1 MTTASNCSSVLLGA
15 TACLATLVALA
26 GEPRLNDVQLLGS
39 HNSYKLAM
47 SPERFA
53 ALRVSNPRLA
63 ESLEYW
69 HRPLAEQ
76 LSLGLR
82 KLELDVFY
90 DPDGN
95 LFDRAGARKSKF
107 PVLHVQ
113 NLDDSS
119 SCANLIDCLGQLSRW
134 SSAHPR
140 HVPIFVSVNAKD
152 QKIDRPGF
160 LTPLTFDEAAWQ
172 ALDRE
177 IRAVLGDAL
186 LTPKDVVTADGP
198 AWPELAEARGRFV
211 MILDESGTKRASYA
225 ASWRTRAMFG
235 NHPEGHPGAAIMII
249 NDPIADFTRI
259 QRLVRDGFIVR
270 TRADADTREARSGD
284 TTRRE
289 RAFASGAQLISTDYY
304 VAATHFGTNYVVAL
318 PEDAVVWCNPVRGLK
333 ACVVTE

>member
-1 MTTASNCSSVLLGA
+1 MTTASNCSSFLLGA
-15 TACLATLVALA
+15 TACLATLAALA
-26 GEPRLNDVQLLGS
+26 GEPRLNDLQLLGS

-47 SPERFA
+47 LPERFA
-53 ALRVSNPRLA
+53 ALRASDPEIA

-90 DPDGN
+90 DPDGD
-95 LFDRAGARKSKF
+95 LFDRAGAGKSNF

-119 SCANLIDCLGQLSRW
+119 SCENLIDCLGQVRRW
-134 SSAHPR
+134 STVHPR
-140 HVPIFVSVNAKD
+140 HVPIFISINAKD
-152 QKIDRPGF
+152 QKIDRPGY
-160 LTPLTFDEAAWQ
+160 LTPLVFDEAAWR
-172 ALDRE
+172 ALDGE

-186 LTPKDVVTADGP
+186 LTPTDVVTVGGP
-198 AWPELAEARGRFV
+198 AWPTLTDVRGRFV
-211 MILDESGTKRASYA
+211 MILDESGSKRASYA

-249 NDPIADFTRI
+249 NDPIADFARI
-259 QRLVRDGFIVR
+259 QRLVQDGFIVR

-284 TTRRE
+284 TTRRK

-304 VAATHFGTNYVVAL
+304 FPAAHFGTTYVVTL
-318 PEDAVVWCNPVRGLK
+318 PEDGVGWCNPVRGLGE
-333 ACVVTE
+333 CVVKE